1 MCFSEKEKGQNT
13 KQSCYRFILCPL
25 LYGASPSLFGNLK
38 HLRIGSVIFF
48 TVGYFQFSSIR
59 SLFDYLFNGA
69 ALYVAPRTFLSVNSI
84 SVSLHYNSFRSFANS
99 KTLAIIVSKKTRLSS
114 SDNAVMSGV
123 PTVTTS
129 SSVFSTFITSSHL
142 IFWEAE
148 KYPSLFRLENGK
160 KQGAKRKIL
169 QIFFAR
175 RLYLRFDTWNYTLF
189 FALSVSRWKYTFRSK
204 TDTFRYCKYTNSEK
218 PSIYGYRRYTLALQL
233 KFAAREIR
241 ADRQAVQ
248 RRTPVP
254 VRFWVSPYSVCPYG
268 GCLNG
273 EAQPSRSFIQAPAT
287 VPFVVNSLI
296 FL

>member
-1 MCFSEKEKGQNT
+1 MQEKGQNT

-25 LYGASPSLFGNLK
+25 LYGAFPSLFGNLK
-38 HLRIGSVIFF
+38 RLRIGSVIFF
-48 TVGYFQFSSIR
+48 TVGSFRFNSIR
-59 SLFDYLFNGA
+59 SLFVYLFNGA

-169 QIFFAR
+169 QIF
-175 RLYLRFDTWNYTLF
+175 LRVGFISVSTLEIIHCF
-189 FALSVSRWKYTFRSK
+189 SLWAWVGESILSVAKPTLS
-204 TDTFRYCKYTNSEK
+204 DTA
-218 PSIYGYRRYTLALQL
+218 SIQIAKNRRYT
-233 KFAAREIR
+233 
-241 ADRQAVQ
+241 D
-248 RRTPVP
+248 T
-254 VRFWVSPYSVCPYG
+254 YG
-268 GCLNG
+268 
-273 EAQPSRSFIQAPAT
+273 IH
-287 VPFVVNSLI
+287 
-296 FL
+296 

>member
-99 KTLAIIVSKKTRLSS
+99 KTLAIIV
-114 SDNAVMSGV
+114 MSGV

-169 QIFFAR
+169 QIF
-175 RLYLRFDTWNYTLF
+175 LRVGFISVSTLEIIHCF
-189 FALSVSRWKYTFRSK
+189 SLWAWVGESILSVAKPTLS
-204 TDTFRYCKYTNSEK
+204 DTA
-218 PSIYGYRRYTLALQL
+218 SIQIAKNRRYTDTDD
-233 KFAAREIR
+233 IH
-241 ADRQAVQ
+241 
-248 RRTPVP
+248 
-254 VRFWVSPYSVCPYG
+254 
-268 GCLNG
+268 
-273 EAQPSRSFIQAPAT
+273 
-287 VPFVVNSLI
+287 
-296 FL
+296 

>member
-1 MCFSEKEKGQNT
+1 
-13 KQSCYRFILCPL
+13 
-25 LYGASPSLFGNLK
+25 
-38 HLRIGSVIFF
+38 
-48 TVGYFQFSSIR
+48 
-59 SLFDYLFNGA
+59 
-69 ALYVAPRTFLSVNSI
+69 
-84 SVSLHYNSFRSFANS
+84 
-99 KTLAIIVSKKTRLSS
+99 
-114 SDNAVMSGV
+114 MSGV

-204 TDTFRYCKYTNSEK
+204 TDTFRYWKYTKSEK

-233 KFAAREIR
+233 KYSRTGDQGGSPSGSAANARSR
-241 ADRQAVQ
+241 ALWVPPCSVAVMAG
-248 RRTPVP
+248 PEYP
-254 VRFWVSPYSVCPYG
+254 VRSIFFALVYSSTRHSAKFTFDYVVC
-268 GCLNG
+268 LK
-273 EAQPSRSFIQAPAT
+273 FID
-287 VPFVVNSLI
+287 VFDIISIWIGLI
-296 FL
+296 ITDLP

>member
-129 SSVFSTFITSSHL
+129 SSVFSTFITSAHL
-142 IFWEAE
+142 IFERKKNTPHYLGSKTAKSKGLSGKFYNFFVHW
-148 KYPSLFRLENGK
+148 LF
-160 KQGAKRKIL
+160 
-169 QIFFAR
+169 
-175 RLYLRFDTWNYTLF
+175 LRFGT
-189 FALSVSRWKYTFRSK
+189 
-204 TDTFRYCKYTNSEK
+204 
-218 PSIYGYRRYTLALQL
+218 
-233 KFAAREIR
+233 
-241 ADRQAVQ
+241 
-248 RRTPVP
+248 
-254 VRFWVSPYSVCPYG
+254 
-268 GCLNG
+268 
-273 EAQPSRSFIQAPAT
+273 
-287 VPFVVNSLI
+287 
-296 FL
+296 